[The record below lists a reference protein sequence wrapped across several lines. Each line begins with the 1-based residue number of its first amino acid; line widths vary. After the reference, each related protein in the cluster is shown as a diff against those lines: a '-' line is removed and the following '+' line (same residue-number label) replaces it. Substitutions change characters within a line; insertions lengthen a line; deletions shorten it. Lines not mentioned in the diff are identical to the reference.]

1 LFLAKQYQ
9 ENPKIITMENQKTTV
24 PKWFWAIAA
33 FSLLWNLMGIG
44 SFFQQVSM
52 TGEALK
58 ALPLSE
64 QELYNSYPL
73 WTFIA
78 FAFAVSGGIIGSVG
92 LLMKKKGAKAA
103 FIISLLG
110 IIPQMIHTL
119 FFTKAKEVY
128 GPGTEVMPILVIV
141 FGVFLLWFSSLAIKK
156 GWLK

>member
-1 LFLAKQYQ
+1 
-9 ENPKIITMENQKTTV
+9 MENQKTTI
-24 PKWFWAIAA
+24 PKWFWAVAA
-33 FSLLWNLMGIG
+33 FSLLWNFMGVG
-44 SFFQQVSM
+44 SFFQQLTM

-58 ALPLSE
+58 ALPLAE

-78 FAFAVSGGIIGSVG
+78 FAFAVFGGIIGSIG
-92 LLMKKKGAKAA
+92 LLMKKKWSKPA
-103 FIISLLG
+103 FIISLLA

-128 GPGTEVMPILVIV
+128 GTGTEVMPILVIV
-141 FGVFLLWFSSLAIKK
+141 FGVFLLWFSTIGIKK